1 MKWYQIAFAH
11 LMRQISSLTMPNFK
25 PSSQFS
31 PKLWWFLSLS
41 LKMFSKLVLLLKRN
55 VISRRF

>member
-11 LMRQISSLTMPNFK
+11 LIRKMSSLLTPNFK

-31 PKLWWFLSLS
+31 PKLWWFLSFS
-41 LKMFSKLVLLLKRN
+41 LKHFSKLVLLLK
-55 VISRRF
+55 F

>member
-11 LMRQISSLTMPNFK
+11 LIRKISSLLMPNFK

-31 PKLWWFLSLS
+31 PKLWWFLSFS
-41 LKMFSKLVLLLKRN
+41 LKHFSKLVLLLK
-55 VISRRF
+55 F